1 MSAEQYWKITLPCS
15 RAEAEALGG
24 DDLFLSSGDSVPTLV
39 CHEPDPARPDDWLI
53 EIYCNAPPDHAM
65 LAAAAQLAPK
75 SRSKPSVEQ
84 LPDTDWVALS
94 QSHLHP
100 VQAGRFYVHGSQDQP
115 SLNPTV
121 RSFCIDAAQA
131 FGTGH
136 HETTQGCL
144 RLLDSLHWRG
154 QRFCRIADVGTG
166 TGLLAFAA
174 HHLWPAA
181 RVLASDIDPVAV
193 GVSERNAAANDI
205 VLGNG
210 PGRVALFA
218 AEGLQHRHYRTYAP
232 VDLIIANIL
241 AGPLIALAP
250 AISAAIAPRGQ
261 LILAGLIAE
270 QRAEVL
276 RAYRRAGFRLRG
288 EIIENAWPAL
298 HLVHRPRPS
307 KRRRVRPGSHQR
319 GSNSKGFGEW

>member
-1 MSAEQYWKITLPCS
+1 MVEYWKITLPCS
-15 RAEAEALGG
+15 RAEAEALVG
-24 DDLFLSSGDSVPTLV
+24 DGLFLSSGDSVPTLV

-53 EIYCNAPPDHAM
+53 EIYCDAPPDRAM
-65 LAAAAQLAPK
+65 LAATALLAPK

-94 QSHLHP
+94 QSQLHP
-100 VQAGRFYVHGSQDQP
+100 VQAGRFYVHGSQNPP
-115 SLNPTV
+115 SPNPAV
-121 RSFCIDAAQA
+121 RSLCIDAAQA

-144 RLLDSLHWRG
+144 RLLDGLHRRG
-154 QRFCRIADVGTG
+154 QRFGRIADVGTG

-193 GVSERNAAANDI
+193 AVSERNAAANDI
-205 VLGNG
+205 MLGSG

-218 AEGLQHRHYRTYAP
+218 AEGLQHRHYLTHAP
-232 VDLIIANIL
+232 FDLIIANIL

-250 AISAAIAPRGQ
+250 AMASAMAPHGQ

-276 RAYRRAGFRLRG
+276 RAYRHAGFRLRC

-298 HLVHRPRPS
+298 HLIHAPRPG
-307 KRRRVRPGSHQR
+307 KRRQR
-319 GSNSKGFGEW
+319 RISSRQRSSNSKGYGEW